1 MKTQNAAASQPP
13 PGKKTAKSAA
23 TKAGLPPVRWERTGR
38 LGAGTLGRVFLMSV
52 IVCLITGIV
61 RDRLSL
67 ANWSV
72 PLQYE
77 GDTFEQLGWIKAASE
92 FNYIPF
98 ASKIN
103 HRLGAPYAAN
113 WNDYP
118 IYEEILTFVLGLT
131 ARWFGLMEASNF
143 SMILSYLPSALAFYA
158 CCRMLKYRKLWSFV
172 AAVLFG
178 FTFYNSR
185 RHIFHF
191 VLAFSYVVPLC
202 ILTCWLILAAKRLP
216 LWGRW
221 FWFCV
226 GISLL
231 MGLSNPYSLYM
242 FLQLLCFSIVLNWWR
257 DRDFTR
263 LKVGLMCIGAAAIGF
278 ISTNLDTLS
287 YAYFHGNNSAAI
299 PRNYAQTEIAGLKP
313 MEMVVPPANHNSD
326 VLAAIGEKYARE
338 APIKGEL
345 FSPYLGVVAFSA
357 LLWMTGEF
365 IWRILNRRARWVG
378 RIPAHTMQCI
388 WILAYSVIGG
398 VNNIFAL
405 GGLYLF
411 RSANRYSLFISTICM
426 LFFAARMSV
435 VTRRWK
441 PQTSWAVAIGIMLV
455 GLLDELPRPTKHAET
470 LALAA
475 TVQNDAAFGQ
485 AMESALPGGAMVFQ
499 LPVMRF
505 PEGGPVRGIQ
515 EYDML
520 RPYFHTKALHFSYG
534 SNQGRPREDWQ
545 FIVEKL
551 TPAEMA
557 SRLEKFGFSAI
568 YINRKGYADR
578 GEDLLKNLAAAGK
591 TRLIE
596 DSEHQQVCVFLNPSP
611 HPELPQTDDN
621 ALIIYKRG
629 WVAEERG
636 PEQVRHWTDG
646 NATAYFFNEEKS
658 GTSYHITGIVAAL
671 SGRRVSVE
679 FEGRSI
685 WEKEIPAGSGAS
697 LDVWVTAKHRNN
709 ALFFRT
715 DTPPMIPEGGGSL
728 AVAFSAI
735 NLRATKAAQ

>member
-1 MKTQNAAASQPP
+1 MKIQNAATSQATA
-13 PGKKTAKSAA
+13 GKKGGNPLVP
-23 TKAGLPPVRWERTGR
+23 KANKPSGR
-38 LGAGTLGRVFLMSV
+38 VQKASILQPATLGRIFLISL
-52 IVCLITGIV
+52 IVCVVTGIV
-61 RDRLSL
+61 RDRLSPST
-67 ANWSV
+67 WSV

-77 GDTFEQLGWIKAASE
+77 GDTFEQLGWIKAASQ
-92 FNYIPF
+92 FDYIPF

-103 HRLGAPYAAN
+103 RRLGAPYDAN

-118 IYEEILTFVLGLT
+118 IYEEILTFVLGLA
-131 ARWFGLMEASNF
+131 ARWFGLMEASNL
-143 SMILSYLPSALAFYA
+143 SIILSYLPSALAFYA

-216 LWGRW
+216 LGGRW

-226 GISLL
+226 GVSLL

-242 FLQLLCFSIVLNWWR
+242 FLQLLSFSIVLNWWR
-257 DRDFTR
+257 DRDVTR
-263 LKVGLMCIGAAAIGF
+263 LKVGLICIAAAAVGF
-278 ISTNLDTLS
+278 ISTNLDTLC
-287 YAYFHGNNSAAI
+287 YAYIHGNNSTAI
-299 PRNYAQTEIAGLKP
+299 PRNYAQTEISALKP
-313 MEMVVPPANHNSD
+313 MEMVVPPANHSSV
-326 VLAAIGEKYARE
+326 VLASIGEKYAAV
-338 APIKGEL
+338 APVKGEL
-345 FSPYLGVVAFSA
+345 FSPYLGIVALIAF
-357 LLWMTGEF
+357 LWMVGEF
-365 IWRILNRRARWVG
+365 IWRLLKRPPTWVG
-378 RIPAHTMQCI
+378 RIPAHTMQCV

-426 LFFAARMSV
+426 FFFTARMSV
-435 VTRRWK
+435 LTRRWK
-441 PQTSWAVAIGIMLV
+441 PQTTWIVALV
-455 GLLDELPRPTKHAET
+455 ILLFGLLDELPRRTNHAET

-475 TVQNDAAFGQ
+475 AVQNDAAFGE
-485 AMESALPGGAMVFQ
+485 AIENALPKRAMVFQ

-520 RPYFHTKALHFSYG
+520 RPYFHTKTLRFSYG
-534 SNQGRPREDWQ
+534 SCQGRPREDWQ
-545 FIVEKL
+545 FI
-551 TPAEMA
+551 AERLSPPEMVA
-557 SRLEKFGFSAI
+557 TLEKFGFSAI

-578 GEDLLKNLAAAGK
+578 AEELVKKLADAGK
-591 TRLIE
+591 SKVIE
-596 DSEHQQVCVFLNPSP
+596 DGQRGQICVFLNPSP
-611 HPELPQTDDN
+611 NPELPHTDEN
-621 ALIIYKRG
+621 ALIVYRRG

-636 PEQVRHWTDG
+636 TDQIRHWSGG
-646 NATAYFFNEEKS
+646 NATALFFNELKS
-658 GTSYHITGIVAAL
+658 GSSYHITGIIASL
-671 SGRRVSVE
+671 SPRRVEVE

-685 WEKEIPAGSGAS
+685 WQREIGAGQGAP
-697 LDVWVTAKHRNN
+697 LDLWVTAKHRNN
-709 ALFFRT
+709 SLYFRT
-715 DTPPMIPEGGGSL
+715 DSPASVPDGGGNL

-735 NLRATKAAQ
+735 NLRAAKAPE